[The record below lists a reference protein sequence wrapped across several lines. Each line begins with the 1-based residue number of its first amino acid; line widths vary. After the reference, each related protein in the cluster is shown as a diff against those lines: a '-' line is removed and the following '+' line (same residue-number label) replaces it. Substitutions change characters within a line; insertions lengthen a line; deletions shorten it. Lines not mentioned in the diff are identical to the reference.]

1 MLKKLSFLFDLNIK
15 YVLKYVET
23 LKIDWFSGQVNKVSE
38 NSEKSTNFE
47 FIFEFSNQAFLLNL
61 LTGN

>member
-23 LKIDWFSGQVNKVSE
+23 LKIDWFPGQVNKVSE

-61 LTGN
+61 LTEN